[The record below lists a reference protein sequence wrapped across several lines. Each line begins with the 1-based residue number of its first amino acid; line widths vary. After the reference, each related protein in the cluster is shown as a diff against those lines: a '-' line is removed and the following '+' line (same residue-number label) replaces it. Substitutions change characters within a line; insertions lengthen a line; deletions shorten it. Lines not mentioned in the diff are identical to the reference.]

1 MVKEVHESFTDEQKN
16 KEWTKEIEEGES
28 KGLTPLCMLLIS
40 LQKKPDDRDLLKMI
54 KTVAGSL
61 FDQTHTLSTKE
72 LEVEL
77 EQNHIRF
84 HLLLNALK
92 KYPYSERLLEL
103 VKEAHEGF
111 TDKQKNKDNHTWLM
125 TLLLTLNKNPFSDK
139 LIELVEGAHE
149 SLTDNQRKT
158 VWIKE
163 MDARKWKGVT
173 PFCILL
179 IALRKNPLSNKLW
192 AFIKTIHEIFS
203 AQTMIPW
210 TNEIQ
215 QKGDWYEKTPFSILL
230 HLLII
235 HPKSNDFYFMVKKV
249 HESFTDKQKNKD
261 NHTWLMTLLLELLNK
276 NPHSETVLEMVKE
289 AHENLT
295 DNQRKILWI
304 KEIDAGDAKGI
315 TPFYVLLRALI
326 NNPESADLLKMVE
339 KVHKSLGN
347 DTKKT
352 AWLKKR
358 EAGHHKGKTP
368 FSFLRAASHNH
379 SDSNQLSELFE
390 TVQQNLGNDANTAC
404 LNEIVNDFGATNI

>member
-1 MVKEVHESFTDEQKN
+1 
-16 KEWTKEIEEGES
+16 
-28 KGLTPLCMLLIS
+28 
-40 LQKKPDDRDLLKMI
+40 
-54 KTVAGSL
+54 
-61 FDQTHTLSTKE
+61 
-72 LEVEL
+72 
-77 EQNHIRF
+77 
-84 HLLLNALK
+84 
-92 KYPYSERLLEL
+92 
-103 VKEAHEGF
+103 
-111 TDKQKNKDNHTWLM
+111 
-125 TLLLTLNKNPFSDK
+125 
-139 LIELVEGAHE
+139 
-149 SLTDNQRKT
+149 
-158 VWIKE
+158 
-163 MDARKWKGVT
+163 MDARKWKGIT

-215 QKGDWYEKTPFSILL
+215 KEVHESFTDEQKKKEWTNEIQHEGEWYEKTPFSILL

-249 HESFTDKQKNKD
+249 HES
-261 NHTWLMTLLLELLNK
+261 
-276 NPHSETVLEMVKE
+276 
-289 AHENLT
+289 
-295 DNQRKILWI
+295 
-304 KEIDAGDAKGI
+304 
-315 TPFYVLLRALI
+315 
-326 NNPESADLLKMVE
+326 
-339 KVHKSLGN
+339 LGN

-368 FSFLRAASHNH
+368 FSFLHAASHNH